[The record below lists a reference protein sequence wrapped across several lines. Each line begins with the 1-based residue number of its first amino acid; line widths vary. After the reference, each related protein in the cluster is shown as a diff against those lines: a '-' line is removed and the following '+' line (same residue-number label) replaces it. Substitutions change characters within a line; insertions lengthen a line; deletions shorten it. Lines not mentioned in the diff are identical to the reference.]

1 MSFNLDNLTSEEST
15 FYNGQSEFTRRDIL
29 QHLNTGLSFYHAV
42 LTEAQESLTLYYDW
56 IKNNVTDSDKY
67 KVTDFDNRHRTNYT
81 GGNLTEYEKSLFEK
95 LPNVGKWQV
104 GNYSR
109 MFRGLQEAQEC
120 LYEFVYHELNYL
132 SQPFQ

>member
-1 MSFNLDNLTSEEST
+1 MTFNLDNLSSEEST
-15 FYNGQSEFTRRDIL
+15 FYNGQLEFNRRDIL
-29 QHLNTGLSFYHAV
+29 QHLNTGLSFYHSV
-42 LTEAQESLTLYYDW
+42 LTEKQESLTLYYEW
-56 IKNNVTDSDKY
+56 IKNNVKDLDKY

-81 GGNLTEYEKSLFEK
+81 GGNLTQYEKNLFEK

-109 MFRGLQEAQEC
+109 MLRGLQEAHES
-120 LYEFVYHELNYL
+120 LYEFMFQELNYL